1 MTSAFF
7 ILECRCRIT
16 SPRVSCSPRSAAW
29 CCARSR
35 WQVLF
40 HLRDARRAGGRI
52 ARTTGASGFGHRP
65 EGGTENPQQR
75 SQGPRREE
83 VDNEV
88 NNRFVTDDSC
98 DN

>member
-1 MTSAFF
+1 MACAQHTP
-7 ILECRCRIT
+7 L
-16 SPRVSCSPRSAAW
+16 PRGQQLADT
-29 CCARSR
+29 RSR

-75 SQGPRREE
+75 SQGPRRKKI
-83 VDNEV
+83 DNEV

-98 DN
+98 DNKKNE